1 VLAIAVPFRLLAGRS
16 YKICDMGQEL
26 AAAQPRRHSTAA
38 EFVAEHLRD
47 DILLGHLPA
56 GAPLLLE
63 ELAQRF
69 GTSVIPVRE
78 ALQALGAEHLVVL
91 RPHRTAS
98 VAELDLASLDQLYP
112 LGCTLSA
119 LAIGAAHGK
128 LSQRDFADVRELTDA
143 LERAALAGDH
153 VTPYA
158 LHRKIHFRFYEATGS
173 RVLLRM
179 LEILWDEIGRYHHL
193 LTPFTR
199 TREDIQA
206 WVADHR
212 RLIDLLEHGTAD
224 EAVEEMKAIIT
235 RWSEPL
241 LEARA

>member
-1 VLAIAVPFRLLAGRS
+1 MQNQATFDEI
-16 YKICDMGQEL
+16 
-26 AAAQPRRHSTAA
+26 QPRRHATAG
-38 EFVAEHLRD
+38 EFITEHLRD
-47 DILLGHLPA
+47 DILLGRLPA
-56 GAPLLLE
+56 GTPLRLE

-78 ALQALGAEHLVVL
+78 ALQTLGAERLVVL

-112 LGCTLSA
+112 LGYTLSA
-119 LAIGAAHGK
+119 MAIGAAHGK
-128 LSQRDFADVRELTDA
+128 LSGQDFADVRELTDT
-143 LERAALAGDH
+143 LERVALAGDQ

-179 LEILWDEIGRYHHL
+179 LEVLWDEIGRYHRL
-193 LTPFTR
+193 LMPFTR
-199 TREDIQA
+199 TREDIEA
-206 WVADHR
+206 WVDDHR
-212 RLIDLLEHGTAD
+212 RLTDLLEHGTAD

-241 LEARA
+241 LEARL

>member
-1 VLAIAVPFRLLAGRS
+1 MENQAALAEQPR
-16 YKICDMGQEL
+16 
-26 AAAQPRRHSTAA
+26 PRRHATAA

-56 GAPLLLE
+56 GTPLRLE
-63 ELAQRF
+63 QLAQRF

-78 ALQALGAEHLVVL
+78 ALQTLGAEHLVVL
-91 RPHRTAS
+91 RPHRTAH

-112 LGCTLSA
+112 LGYALSA
-119 LAIGAAHGK
+119 IAIGAAHGK
-128 LSQRDFADVRELTDA
+128 LSEGDFADIRKMTDT
-143 LERAALAGDH
+143 LERAAFDGDH
-153 VTPYA
+153 ITPYA
-158 LHRKIHFRFYEATGS
+158 LHRKIHFRIYEATGS

-193 LTPFTR
+193 LMPFTR
-199 TREDIQA
+199 TREDIEA
-206 WVADHR
+206 WVDDHR
-212 RLIDLLEHGTAD
+212 RLTDLLEHGTAD